1 MGFLDLAGTAAD
13 GRATT
18 TELLSSTSRL
28 PLPTSVGVR
37 GSRSSLSSYDA
48 QGRLVQQRDVQGRSV
63 VLVKP
68 GGFAVLTR

>member
-1 MGFLDLAGTAAD
+1 VQRLVLAGTAAD

-18 TELLSSTSRL
+18 TELVSSTSRL
-28 PLPTSVGVR
+28 PLPTSVGER
-37 GSRSSLSSYDA
+37 GTRSQVASYDA

-63 VLVKP
+63 VVIRP